1 MATRNSIEPVL
12 GRFARHLYA
21 RRGLSEVTVQDY
33 VAAIR
38 RLAPVVGLEP
48 RPKAI
53 EQHIERMHKAGAS
66 YSHIVNTSL
75 ALEAYCAFSG
85 RPIKLGRPKKPRHL
99 VRGTLSEA
107 EITLLLAAARTVR
120 ERAMIATLAYAGLR
134 NRELCR
140 LRIRDVDLSGQT
152 LHIQA
157 TKTQKDRYTH
167 IAAPCVT
174 VLGEYLRER
183 GGQPADLLFVCLR
196 SGKPY
201 AQQNLRKLIRTAA
214 KRAGLTKRV
223 FPHLLRHSLATNLLH
238 RGAHLLTIKEQL
250 GHAFVEHTRNA
261 IPHVCSV
268 LSLSRAARAGETPAR
283 DRREPQYAE
292 RVRDGLLMLP
302 RQIHHHVSIHDT
314 FTGLNIAA

>member
-1 MATRNSIEPVL
+1 MAIRNSIEPTL
-12 GRFARHLYA
+12 ARFARHLYA
-21 RRGLSEVTVQDY
+21 RRGLSEVTVQSY

-38 RLAPVVGLEP
+38 RLAPVIGLEP
-48 RPKAI
+48 TPKAI

-75 ALEAYCAFSG
+75 ALEVYCAFTG

-107 EITLLLAAARTVR
+107 EITLLIAAARTVR

-140 LRIRDVDLSGQT
+140 LRIQDVDLSGQT

-167 IAAPCVT
+167 IASSCVT
-174 VLGEYLRER
+174 VLAEYMRER
-183 GGQPADLLFVCLR
+183 GGQPGDWLFVCLR

-214 KRAGLTKRV
+214 KRAGLKKRV
-223 FPHLLRHSLATNLLH
+223 FPHLMRHSLATNLLH
-238 RGAHLLTIKEQL
+238 RGAHLLAIKEQL
-250 GHAFVEHTRNA
+250 GHAFVETTMIYVHSNPEHTRM
-261 IPHVCSV
+261 
-268 LSLSRAARAGETPAR
+268 
-283 DRREPQYAE
+283 QYRMYAPSY
-292 RVRDGLLMLP
+292 L
-302 RQIHHHVSIHDT
+302 
-314 FTGLNIAA
+314 